1 MRNAEFFRSAAIAAI
16 LLAATPALTQN
27 NPDAA
32 DTAQTPDPS
41 ALSVGALHTGASPD
55 LTIAGID
62 ISVAGNSVV
71 YSYYL
76 QNTASS
82 ELALAATVALPE
94 LQASTDGSETWVLSS
109 NDAENPVSL
118 SVTAAG
124 APVTTT
130 PQVRIEAL
138 DIDRTA
144 AVKAEHLP
152 LIPFGPAIDKALAAL
167 SPDVARRLA
176 AMGVV
181 SPRDPDDPS
190 EPVVANWT
198 LKVVHAWRLTLP
210 PNKTTPLAIK
220 FTPVVGRYKLAKG
233 DQDSLDE
240 MKDDLCLKP
249 PALTAL
255 QTRLKNGGAWQV
267 TELSVASDAPNNWND
282 SPNPTLSVQ
291 KPEPGS
297 IVAFCGIDEKSAG
310 KPVVLGTA
318 ADDSQDIRI
327 VIFAPAK

>member
-1 MRNAEFFRSAAIAAI
+1 
-16 LLAATPALTQN
+16 
-27 NPDAA
+27 
-32 DTAQTPDPS
+32 
-41 ALSVGALHTGASPD
+41 V
-55 LTIAGID
+55 GID
-62 ISVAGNSVV
+62 ISVATSSVV

-76 QNTASS
+76 QNTGSA
-82 ELALAATVALPE
+82 ELGLAATVALPE
-94 LQASTDGSETWVLSS
+94 LQASTDSSETWVLSS
-109 NDAENPVSL
+109 DNPENPVGL
-118 SVTAAG
+118 SITAGG
-124 APVTTT
+124 APVTAT
-130 PQVRIEAL
+130 PQVHAEAL

-144 AVKAEHLP
+144 AIKAEHLP

-176 AMGVV
+176 AMGIV
-181 SPRDPDDPS
+181 SPRDPANAGDPI
-190 EPVVANWT
+190 VADWT
-198 LKVVHAWRLTLP
+198 LKVVYAWRQMLP
-210 PNKTTPLAIK
+210 PGKTTPVAIK

-233 DQDSLDE
+233 DQDSIDE

-249 PALTAL
+249 QALTAL

-267 TELSVASDAPNNWND
+267 TELSVAADAPNNWND

-297 IVAFCGIDEKSAG
+297 IVAFCGIDDKSAG

-318 ADDSQDIRI
+318 ADDAQDIRI